1 MKHVL
6 GVSLGSSQR
15 DHTVQVSMLGEA
27 IELSRRGTDGDLDRA
42 EQLIREHDGKV
53 DAIGLGGIDVYF
65 FARGERYVV
74 RDGLRLM
81 QAARVTPAVDGS
93 GIKDTLERDAVRY
106 LLKETDLLR
115 PTTRVLMVSAVD
127 RFGMAEA
134 FVEIGCPIVFGDLI
148 FSAGMPYPITTL
160 DELADIARRIL
171 PEMAKMPFTMLYPTG
186 KEQEREGSSARFQEY
201 YDAADVIAGDWHFIR
216 KYLPPRVDGKW
227 ILTNTTTAK
236 DIAELRE
243 RGATHVVTTTP
254 EMAGRSFGTNV
265 IEAMLVALSGKR
277 PEELGHEG
285 YAEWLKRLNLEPRIE
300 NLQGGSAS

>member
-1 MKHVL
+1 
-6 GVSLGSSQR
+6 
-15 DHTVQVSMLGEA
+15 MLGEE

-42 EQLIREHDGKV
+42 EALIREQDGKV

-81 QAARVTPAVDGS
+81 QAAKVTPAVDGS
-93 GIKDTLERDAVRY
+93 GIKDTLERDTVQH
-106 LLKETDLLR
+106 LLHETDLLR

-134 FVEIGCPIVFGDLI
+134 FVEAGCPVVFGDLI

-186 KEQEREGSSARFQEY
+186 KEQEKEGSSERFQEY

-216 KYLPPRVDGKW
+216 KYLPQRIDGKW

-236 DIAELRE
+236 DIAELRA
-243 RGATHVVTTTP
+243 RGATYVVTTTP

-265 IEAMLVALSGKR
+265 IEAMIVALAGER
-277 PEELGHEG
+277 PEQLGHAG
-285 YAEWLKRLNLEPRIE
+285 YAAWLRRLDLRPRIE

>member
-1 MKHVL
+1 MKRVL

-15 DHTVQVSMLGEA
+15 DHTVRVAMLGEE
-27 IELSRRGTDGDLDRA
+27 IELSRRGTDGDLARA

-93 GIKDTLERDAVRY
+93 GIKDTLERDAVQY
-106 LLKETDLLR
+106 LFHRTDLLK

-134 FVEIGCPIVFGDLI
+134 FAELGCPVVFGDLI

-171 PEMAKMPFTMLYPTG
+171 PEMSKMPFTMLYPTG
-186 KEQEREGSSARFQEY
+186 KEQEKEGASERFQEY
-201 YDAADVIAGDWHFIR
+201 YDDADVIAGDWHFIR
-216 KYLPPRVDGKW
+216 KYLPARIDGKW

-236 DIAELRE
+236 DIALLRE

-265 IEAMLVALSGKR
+265 IEAMIVALSGQR
-277 PEELGHEG
+277 PEQLGHAG
-285 YAEWLKRLNLEPRIE
+285 YADWLRRLDLQPRIE
-300 NLQGGSAS
+300 DLQGGPRA

>member
-15 DHTVQVSMLGEA
+15 DHTVQVSMLGEE
-27 IELSRRGTDGDLDRA
+27 IELSRRGTDGDLNRA
-42 EQLIREHDGKV
+42 EQLIREHDGQV

-81 QAARVTPAVDGS
+81 EAARVTPAVDGS
-93 GIKDTLERDAVRY
+93 GIKDTLERDAVQY
-106 LLKETDLLR
+106 LLHKTELLK

-134 FVEIGCPIVFGDLI
+134 IVEIGCPIVFGDLI

-186 KEQEREGSSARFQEY
+186 KEQEKGGASERFHEY

-216 KYLPPRVDGKW
+216 KYLPPRIDGKW

-265 IEAMLVALSGKR
+265 IEAMIVALAGKR
-277 PEELGHEG
+277 PEELGHAG
-285 YAEWLKRLNLEPRIE
+285 YAEWLRRLHLEPRIE